1 MTNPGRDQRQMHESY
16 VQMAQLV
23 MPNDTNPYGTL
34 SGGRLMHW
42 IDVAG
47 GISATRHAR
56 QLVVTAAIDH
66 LVFHDPIPEGHIA
79 VLEALVTCSGRTS
92 MEVKVDVS
100 GEDPVT
106 GEISHTTTARLVYVA
121 IENGVPIEVPDLI
134 PSTPDE
140 KAIHERAVHRR
151 DLRTEARGKAES

>member
-1 MTNPGRDQRQMHESY
+1 MTNTERDQRQMHESY
-16 VQMAQLV
+16 VQMTQLV

-47 GISATRHAR
+47 GVSATRHAR
-56 QLVVTAAIDH
+56 QLVVTAAIDQI
-66 LVFHDPIPEGHIA
+66 VFHAPIPEGHIV

-92 MEVKVDVS
+92 MEVKVDVA

-106 GEISHTTTARLVYVA
+106 GKTSHTTTARLVYVA
-121 IENGVPIEVPDLI
+121 VKNGVPVEVPDLI

-140 KAIHERAVHRR
+140 KAIYERAVRR
-151 DLRTEARGKAES
+151 RKLRTQARGKAES

>member
-140 KAIHERAVHRR
+140 KAIHERAGHRR

>member
-42 IDVAG
+42 IDIAG
-47 GISATRHAR
+47 GISAMRHAR

-66 LVFHDPIPEGHIA
+66 FVFLVPIPEGFFV
-79 VLEALVTCSGRTS
+79 VLEARVTCSGRTS
-92 MEVKVDVS
+92 MEVKVDVA

-106 GEISHTTTARLVYVA
+106 GKTSQTTTARLVYVA
-121 IENGVPIEVPDLI
+121 IENGVSVEVPDLV

-140 KAIHERAVHRR
+140 KAIHAVSYTH
-151 DLRTEARGKAES
+151 LTLPTTPYV

>member
-1 MTNPGRDQRQMHESY
+1 MANTGRDQRQMHESY
-16 VQMAQLV
+16 VQITQLV

-42 IDVAG
+42 IDIAG
-47 GISATRHAR
+47 GISAMRHAR

-66 LVFHDPIPEGHIA
+66 IVFHAPIPEGSLV

-92 MEVKVDVS
+92 MEVKVDVA

-106 GEISHTTTARLVYVA
+106 GKTSQTTTARLVYVA
-121 IENGVPIEVPDLI
+121 IENGVPVEVPDLV

-140 KAIHERAVHRR
+140 KAIHERAVRR
-151 DLRTEARGKAES
+151 RKLRTQARGKAES

>member
-1 MTNPGRDQRQMHESY
+1 MANTGRDQRQMHESY
-16 VQMAQLV
+16 VQITQLV

-42 IDVAG
+42 IDIAG

-66 LVFHDPIPEGHIA
+66 IAFHSPIPEGFIV

-92 MEVKVDVS
+92 MEVKVDVA

-106 GEISHTTTARLVYVA
+106 GKTSQTTTARLVYVA
-121 IENGVPIEVPDLI
+121 IENGVPVEVPDLV

-140 KAIHERAVHRR
+140 KAIHERAVRR
-151 DLRTEARGKAES
+151 RKLRTQARGKAES

>member
-1 MTNPGRDQRQMHESY
+1 MANTGRDQRQMHESY
-16 VQMAQLV
+16 VQITQLV

-42 IDVAG
+42 IDIAG

-66 LVFHDPIPEGHIA
+66 IVFHAPIPEGFFV

-92 MEVKVDVS
+92 MEVKVDVA

-106 GEISHTTTARLVYVA
+106 GKTSQTTTARLVYVA
-121 IENGVPIEVPDLI
+121 IANGVPVEVPDSV

-140 KAIHERAVHRR
+140 KAIHERAVRR
-151 DLRTEARGKAES
+151 RKLRTQARGKAES

>member
-1 MTNPGRDQRQMHESY
+1 MANTGRDQRQMHESY
-16 VQMAQLV
+16 VQITQLV

-42 IDVAG
+42 IDIAG
-47 GISATRHAR
+47 GISAARHAR

-66 LVFHDPIPEGHIA
+66 IAFHSPIPEGFIV

-92 MEVKVDVS
+92 MEVKVDVA

-106 GEISHTTTARLVYVA
+106 GKTSQTTTARLVYVA
-121 IENGVPIEVPDLI
+121 IANGVPVEVPDSV

-140 KAIHERAVHRR
+140 KAIHERAVRR
-151 DLRTEARGKAES
+151 RKLRTQARGKAES

>member
-1 MTNPGRDQRQMHESY
+1 MTNTERDQRQMHESY
-16 VQMAQLV
+16 VQMTQLV

-47 GISATRHAR
+47 GVSATRHAR

-66 LVFHDPIPEGHIA
+66 IDFHAPIPEGYIV
-79 VLEALVTCSGRTS
+79 VLEALVTCSGRSS
-92 MEVKVDVS
+92 MEVKVDVA

-106 GEISHTTTARLVYVA
+106 GKTSHTTTARLVYVA
-121 IENGVPIEVPDLI
+121 VENGVPVEVPDLI
-134 PSTPDE
+134 PTTPDE
-140 KAIHERAVHRR
+140 EATHERALYRR
-151 DLRTEARGKAES
+151 ELRTEERGKAES